1 MLRLAAVVV
10 STFMLVAWSEGAE
23 AKLEVVVDKSTQQM
37 QVLIDGTV
45 RHVWNVSTGRD
56 RHSTPNGVYAPE
68 RMARNWRSSAYY
80 RSPMPY
86 SIFFHNGYAI
96 HGSYAISQ
104 LGGPASHGCVRLHP
118 FHAAMLFALVE
129 REGPENTTIVVR
141 GDDPPRSPEMAGRD
155 MDQLVGS
162 VVEEPENLARAQ
174 TGVPR
179 PSSRDVALVDRRD
192 DPAEAKLPR
201 VPPSGRIEPDGPIAG
216 RGRLSAAEPVRPP
229 HRVAAERTITR
240 SNPDLDGSSPGEQTR
255 SGYKLLPKSYWYG
268 AAWRWR

>member
-1 MLRLAAVVV
+1 
-10 STFMLVAWSEGAE
+10 MLVVWSEGAE

-37 QVLIDGTV
+37 QVVIDGTV

-56 RHSTPNGVYAPE
+56 RHTTPNGIYAPE

-141 GDDPPRSPEMAGRD
+141 GDDPPRSPAMAGRD

-162 VVEEPENLARAQ
+162 VVEEPEHLGGAPGSPDPAGR
-174 TGVPR
+174 PR
-179 PSSRDVALVDRRD
+179 PAGREVALVDRRD
-192 DPAEAKLPR
+192 DPAEARLPR
-201 VPPSGRIEPDGPIAG
+201 LPPSRQIEPDGAIAG
-216 RGRLSAAEPVRPP
+216 RGRLSAAEPARPP
-229 HRVAAERTITR
+229 HHVAAERAVAR
-240 SNPDLDGSSPGEQTR
+240 SNPDLDAPPQGEQPR